1 MPNPERRPTELD
13 LEREIFVKFTEALRQ
28 IAKGRADPRLLD
40 DYLIYG
46 EQVFQDIL
54 SQTRSLDKVEQWKIR
69 LRSEE
74 LMTGYTFD
82 HLIETHLE
90 KMTRAR
96 NGSYHN
102 EKARY
107 CFNKAENYREL
118 AGVYA
123 KDRRKAKEMG
133 KLANGWSKMG
143 NTCLAMPK

>member
-1 MPNPERRPTELD
+1 MQSPEQRSTVPD
-13 LEREIFVKFTEALRQ
+13 SEREISVKFSEVSKQ
-28 IAKGRADPRLLD
+28 IANGRADPRLLD
-40 DYLIYG
+40 DYLMYG
-46 EQVFQDIL
+46 GLLFQDIL
-54 SQTRSLDKVEQWKIR
+54 SQTRSLEKVEQWKIR
-69 LRSEE
+69 LRFEE
-74 LMTGYTFD
+74 LMTGYTFN

-96 NGSYHN
+96 NGSFHN
-102 EKARY
+102 EKASY

-143 NTCLAMPK
+143 NACLAMPK